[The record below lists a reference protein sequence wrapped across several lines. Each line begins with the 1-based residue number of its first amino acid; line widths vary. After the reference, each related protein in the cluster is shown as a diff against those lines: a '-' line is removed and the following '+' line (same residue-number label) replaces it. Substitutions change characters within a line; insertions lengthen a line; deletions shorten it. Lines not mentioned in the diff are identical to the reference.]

1 MPVKKT
7 DKEKSDKE
15 KSERDLLIPVVN
27 VKKSNSLIQSIGK
40 TTLLANKVFLTA
52 LLKVE
57 KRNGCPTKLKPYYD
71 KLKSVSKVDFSK
83 GLVAEFSNSDMRK
96 FLPSKSGSFY
106 KNIDEL
112 MDVNSPHSLKKQWGI
127 LIQNDEDGLYGFVDV
142 ITAMIYDRQNS
153 KLFIKFSDEEQIQ
166 KEIYGLR
173 KNYTILNYSL
183 MMKFKSIY
191 SYRIY
196 EMILGRI
203 GYEDGRTKV
212 KRDKYYFTYGLSQ
225 LKYQL
230 GVLDPYINADVR
242 KALTEARTEE
252 DFERIEKS
260 LSDEHT
266 MMRFSDFET
275 YTLARA
281 MKEINGLQDPDY
293 IFDYEPTRSGRGGR
307 ITEVN
312 FIITR
317 VEKNTK
323 TETEKFK
330 LSEEEKDEILDRISD
345 LIDEP
350 LKLKDIRA
358 IAETADYDFDKVK
371 AAYEIAEESSADI
384 ENLVGFLKSAIKN
397 GYEKPVSKKA
407 KKSTFVDI
415 DADEIDYD
423 EIAKRKIDRQFKA
436 V

>member
-1 MPVKKT
+1 
-7 DKEKSDKE
+7 
-15 KSERDLLIPVVN
+15 
-27 VKKSNSLIQSIGK
+27 
-40 TTLLANKVFLTA
+40 
-52 LLKVE
+52 
-57 KRNGCPTKLKPYYD
+57 
-71 KLKSVSKVDFSK
+71 
-83 GLVAEFSNSDMRK
+83 
-96 FLPSKSGSFY
+96 
-106 KNIDEL
+106 
-112 MDVNSPHSLKKQWGI
+112 
-127 LIQNDEDGLYGFVDV
+127 
-142 ITAMIYDRQNS
+142 
-153 KLFIKFSDEEQIQ
+153 
-166 KEIYGLR
+166 
-173 KNYTILNYSL
+173 

-371 AAYEIAEESSADI
+371 AAYEIAEGSSADI

-423 EIAKRKIDRQFKA
+423 EIAKRKIDRQFNA